1 MRRTLVVGAAA
12 WLAGL
17 AAAAAVGGAEAQ
29 TQAADAEGVRA
40 AVSAYYAALNARD
53 IQAMEAVW
61 SRDAAPMM
69 IHPVGPQARAP
80 MVGWEAVRRGFEE
93 AWPRFEVFA
102 VAVKEPVQVRVGQGG
117 AVAVAVTPVR
127 QKVRGGAALDYT
139 ALATFAFERRDG
151 RWLLVHNHVSRV
163 PQ

>member
-1 MRRTLVVGAAA
+1 MRKALVIGTAAS
-12 WLAGL
+12 LVGL
-17 AAAAAVGGAEAQ
+17 AAAAVVGGEDVQ
-29 TQAADAEGVRA
+29 RQAADTEGVRA

-53 IQAMEAVW
+53 IRAMGALW
-61 SRDAAPMM
+61 SREAEPMM
-69 IHPVGPQARAP
+69 IHPTGPHARAP
-80 MVGWEAVRRGFEE
+80 MIGWEAVRRGFEE

-102 VAVKEPVQVRVGQGG
+102 VTVNEPVQVRVGQGG
-117 AVAVAVTPVR
+117 AVAVTPVR
-127 QKVRGGAALDYT
+127 QRVRGGAALDYT